1 MNTHNSLDEQFV
13 FTGKAKT
20 WSLAAIV
27 VGVITIA
34 GGFLLGHG
42 ERTFASLLL
51 CGYYFACVCTAGVFF
66 CALQYVA
73 QAGWSASLLRVPQA
87 FAKGLPIAAVT
98 LLVIIGAGLFLTH
111 TTEVEGKQ
119 VVAPFLY
126 KIWHAPGVTT
136 PGSENY
142 DPILAGKSGFLN
154 VPFFFIRL
162 IAFLGS

>member
-42 ERTFASLLL
+42 ERTFANLLL

-87 FAKGLPIAAVT
+87 FARVLPYAAVI
-98 LLVIIGAGLFLTH
+98 LII
-111 TTEVEGKQ
+111 
-119 VVAPFLY
+119 VVFCGIHFTQ
-126 KIWHAPGVTT
+126 KV
-136 PGSENY
+136 
-142 DPILAGKSGFLN
+142 
-154 VPFFFIRL
+154 
-162 IAFLGS
+162 